1 MKTYEKVSDWLFPL
15 ACWALWTWGTG
26 TFPWWTV

>member
-1 MKTYEKVSDWLFPL
+1 MKTYEKISDWLFPL
-15 ACWALWTWGTG
+15 AVWILWTWGTG

>member
-1 MKTYEKVSDWLFPL
+1 MKTFEKISDWLFPL
-15 ACWALWTWGTG
+15 AFWILWTWATG